1 MGKIDSE
8 KLDEIKKYYYTDNL
22 CTREIAEKFGVSID
36 AVIYFMRKNNL
47 KRRSFSQIN
56 KLRFDN
62 KPISFKKRPVDSDYL
77 KELNIAGIMLYWAEG
92 SKSGN
97 KHTVDLANS
106 DPDMISVFLNFLRKI
121 YKIDEK
127 IIKMADIIRE
137 YFGKT
142 MIINNWNTGGL
153 LHYRGYRPEN
163 YNNTAKY
170 SAHFFGKAIDF
181 NIKGIDDNEVRETI
195 LKNRNTF
202 YYITRMEDASLTP
215 AWIHIDVYPTD
226 DLKNIIVFK

>member
-127 IIKMADIIRE
+127 RLRVLLYCYADQNINELIKFWSNLTRIPQNQFSKPYVRQDFRAEGRKMQYGMIHIRYSDKKLFLE
-137 YFGKT
+137 IEEAIKSCKD
-142 MIINNWNTGGL
+142 
-153 LHYRGYRPEN
+153 
-163 YNNTAKY
+163 KY
-170 SAHFFGKAIDF
+170 SIC
-181 NIKGIDDNEVRETI
+181 
-195 LKNRNTF
+195 
-202 YYITRMEDASLTP
+202 
-215 AWIHIDVYPTD
+215 
-226 DLKNIIVFK
+226 